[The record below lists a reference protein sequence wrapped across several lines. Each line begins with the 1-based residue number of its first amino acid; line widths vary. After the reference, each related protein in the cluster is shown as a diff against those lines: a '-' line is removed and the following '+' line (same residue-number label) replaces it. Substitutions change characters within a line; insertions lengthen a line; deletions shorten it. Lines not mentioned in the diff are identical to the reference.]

1 MLIKSNVITT
11 GIGFDTGNGIT
22 HFIIKPNSILP
33 QNNTEKFIIDDINI
47 SNIKIL
53 EGVNE
58 LSQNNVLL
66 HKLIVKQNRLY
77 FLNINVVNNNF
88 IFLCL
93 YDKSYKQNK
102 NVINIK
108 NINNYIN
115 EKHININKLKIIY
128 LYSITKNLIIKK
140 LQKNNLLPKKI
151 YLNIIKKLEID
162 INIMEIQQIME
173 KIILLK
179 EKFLL

>member
-53 EGVNE
+53 EGVNK
-58 LSQNNVLL
+58 LSQNNILL
-66 HKLIVKQNRLY
+66 HKLNVEQNKVY

-93 YDKSYKQNK
+93 YDKSYKQK
-102 NVINIK
+102 KYVLDIQ

-115 EKHININKLKIIY
+115 EELININKVKIIY

-140 LQKNNLLPKKI
+140 LQKNNLLPKEI

-162 INIMEIQQIME
+162 ISTMELQQIME

-179 EKFLL
+179 DRFLL